1 MLAVL
6 ALLVAAA
13 LLVLLLLAQEA
24 VVSGTATFRGLF
36 VLLQTLALRLLVVFC
51 VSQCDTEDDKKK
63 VSFSKSS
70 KQDEFCGPGGILD
83 SFDKLSKSVHVVQA
97 LDNAKRKVCSI
108 RAAVCDPRIC
118 FELPLHIHNLGN
130 NIADVFLDVPQPY
143 CRLVACGKEEVA
155 CDLSDCLISS
165 FMSFI
170 FLA

>member
-1 MLAVL
+1 MLRMAKK
-6 ALLVAAA
+6 
-13 LLVLLLLAQEA
+13 
-24 VVSGTATFRGLF
+24 
-36 VLLQTLALRLLVVFC
+36 
-51 VSQCDTEDDKKK
+51 KKK

-97 LDNAKRKVCSI
+97 LDNAKREVCSI
-108 RAAVCDPRIC
+108 RAAVCDPRVC

-165 FMSFI
+165 FMSSI
-170 FLA
+170 SLA